1 MNKNFIGMLVVVAS
15 AAALTAGCAT
25 SSPGALGSENVGDFP
40 KGLSP
45 QYVKTPPAFTQ
56 LEWWNRGSFQAVPE
70 DKLAAGQ
77 EVCNK
82 DSPDKTEFKVT
93 GYHPYARGS
102 DGYPIKGGGFY
113 CEKAQ

>member
-1 MNKNFIGMLVVVAS
+1 MKKNFIGMLAVVAS

-25 SSPGALGSENVGDFP
+25 SSPGAIGTE
-40 KGLSP
+40 
-45 QYVKTPPAFTQ
+45 TPPEFTY
-56 LEWWNRGSFQAVPE
+56 LAWWNHGSFQAVPE
-70 DKLAAGQ
+70 DKVAAGQ
-77 EVCNK
+77 ELCNK